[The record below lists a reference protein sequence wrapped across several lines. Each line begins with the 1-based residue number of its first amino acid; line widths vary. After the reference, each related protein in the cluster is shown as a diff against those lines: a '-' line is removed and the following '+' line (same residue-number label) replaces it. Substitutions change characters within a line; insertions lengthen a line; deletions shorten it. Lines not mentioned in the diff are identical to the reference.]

1 MVWGKLLLQTFH
13 LVERRSQGL
22 IGCKSKKIVPIRQS
36 INYGKTYPYYGK
48 GGFLANLSP
57 MSKKSRTFALRNIV
71 EYFLAFFNYIC
82 FTSPIMAFIETNNIK
97 GDVFG
102 GITAGIV
109 ALPLALAFGIH
120 AFGGVDSPEAS
131 SMGALAGLV
140 GATLLGFFAALF
152 GGTHSQISG
161 PTGPMTV
168 ITASIV
174 SGAWASSQGNIS
186 AVLLSMSLAG
196 IFCGLFQ
203 VLFGLIRIGK
213 YVRYI
218 PYPVL
223 SGFMSGIGV
232 IIILQQLYP
241 IIGKKSPASTLDMI
255 LNFPAAFAEGISV
268 PALLLGL
275 ACIALIILVPKVTKK
290 VPATLVALVVVTVV
304 SLFTG
309 LDSALTIGNIPAGL
323 PMPFFTKVQL
333 DGIDWMVVIKASLVP
348 GLTLAGLGSIDTLLT
363 SVMADNITKTKHN
376 SNQELIGQGIGN
388 AVAGLFCGLA
398 GAGATMRT
406 VVNVKSGGRT
416 QLSGMI
422 HAALLLAI
430 LLGLGSLVKYVPLSV
445 LAGILITVGWGIIDF
460 RGFKDLRRIPKSDA
474 FVMIVVFLMTVF
486 VDLLTAV
493 GIGMVIACVLF
504 MKRAGDLVEDGYSSK
519 ELSTFDK
526 ESPWEDEKDMP
537 KDIHHHIYIERL
549 DGPIFFGSITGFQ
562 RVMHDIPKDAKIVII
577 RMRRVPFMDQS
588 GVYAMETAIKDLQAQ
603 GVKVLMTIIQPQ
615 PRYMLENHRI
625 IPMLIPQE
633 NTFETFEDCT
643 NYLKTL

>member
-1 MVWGKLLLQTFH
+1 
-13 LVERRSQGL
+13 
-22 IGCKSKKIVPIRQS
+22 
-36 INYGKTYPYYGK
+36 
-48 GGFLANLSP
+48 
-57 MSKKSRTFALRNIV
+57 
-71 EYFLAFFNYIC
+71 
-82 FTSPIMAFIETNNIK
+82 MAFIETNNIK

-109 ALPLALAFGIH
+109 ALPLALAFGIQ
-120 AFGGVDSPEAS
+120 AFSGVDSPEAS

-186 AVLLSMSLAG
+186 AVILSMSLAG

-203 VLFGLIRIGK
+203 VIFGLIRIGK

-232 IIILQQLYP
+232 IIILQQIYP

-255 LNFPAAFAEGISV
+255 INFPAALADGVSVIALALGI
-268 PALLLGL
+268 
-275 ACIALIILVPKVTKK
+275 ACISLIVLVPKVTKK
-290 VPATLVALVVVTVV
+290 VPATLVALIAVTVV
-304 SLFTG
+304 SLFTN
-309 LDSALTIGNIPAGL
+309 LDSSLTIGNIPAGL

-333 DGIDWMVVIKASLVP
+333 DGIDWASVLEASLVP

-363 SVMADNITKTKHN
+363 SVVADNITKTKHN

-416 QLSGMI
+416 QISGMI
-422 HAALLLAI
+422 HAVLLLAI

-460 RGFKDLRRIPKSDA
+460 RGFKDILRIPKSDA
-474 FVMIVVFLMTVF
+474 FVMMVVFLMTVF

-504 MKRAGDLVEDGYSSK
+504 MKRAGDLVENSYSAK
-519 ELSTFDK
+519 ALDTFDK
-526 ESPWEDEKDMP
+526 ESPWEDEKDIP
-537 KDIHHHIYIERL
+537 EEIRNRIYIERL

-562 RVMHDIPKDAKIVII
+562 RVMHDIPTNLKIVII

-603 GVKVLMTIIQPQ
+603 GIKVLMTIIQPQ
-615 PRYMLENHRI
+615 PRYMLEKHHI
-625 IPMLIPQE
+625 IPILIPKE
-633 NTFETFEDCT
+633 NTFETFEECT
-643 NYLKTL
+643 EYLKGL

>member
-1 MVWGKLLLQTFH
+1 
-13 LVERRSQGL
+13 
-22 IGCKSKKIVPIRQS
+22 
-36 INYGKTYPYYGK
+36 
-48 GGFLANLSP
+48 
-57 MSKKSRTFALRNIV
+57 
-71 EYFLAFFNYIC
+71 
-82 FTSPIMAFIETNNIK
+82 MAFIETNNIK

-109 ALPLALAFGIH
+109 ALPLALAFGIQ
-120 AFGGVDSPEAS
+120 AFSGIDSPEAS

-186 AVLLSMSLAG
+186 AVILSMSLAG

-203 VLFGLIRIGK
+203 VIFGLIRIGK

-232 IIILQQLYP
+232 IIILQQIYP

-255 LNFPAAFAEGISV
+255 INFPAALADGVSV
-268 PALLLGL
+268 IALALGL
-275 ACIALIILVPKVTKK
+275 ACISLIVLVPKVTKK
-290 VPATLVALVVVTVV
+290 VPATLVALIAVTVV
-304 SLFTG
+304 SLFTN
-309 LDSALTIGNIPAGL
+309 LDSSLTIGYIPAGL

-333 DGIDWMVVIKASLVP
+333 DGIDWASVLEASLVP

-363 SVMADNITKTKHN
+363 SVVADNITKTKHN

-416 QLSGMI
+416 QISGMI
-422 HAALLLAI
+422 HAVLLLAI

-460 RGFKDLRRIPKSDA
+460 RGFKDILRIPKSDA
-474 FVMIVVFLMTVF
+474 FVMMVVFLMTVF

-504 MKRAGDLVEDGYSSK
+504 MKRAGDLVENSYSAK
-519 ELSTFDK
+519 ALDTFDK
-526 ESPWEDEKDMP
+526 ESPWEDEKDIP
-537 KDIHHHIYIERL
+537 EEIRNRIYIERL

-562 RVMHDIPKDAKIVII
+562 RVMHDIPTNLKIVII

-603 GVKVLMTIIQPQ
+603 GIKVLMTIIQPQ
-615 PRYMLENHRI
+615 PRYMLEKHHI
-625 IPMLIPQE
+625 IPILIPKE
-633 NTFETFEDCT
+633 NTFETFEECT
-643 NYLKTL
+643 EYLKGL

>member
-1 MVWGKLLLQTFH
+1 
-13 LVERRSQGL
+13 
-22 IGCKSKKIVPIRQS
+22 
-36 INYGKTYPYYGK
+36 
-48 GGFLANLSP
+48 
-57 MSKKSRTFALRNIV
+57 
-71 EYFLAFFNYIC
+71 
-82 FTSPIMAFIETNNIK
+82 MAFIETNNIK

-109 ALPLALAFGIH
+109 ALPLALAFGIQ
-120 AFGGVDSPEAS
+120 AFSGIDSPEAS

-186 AVLLSMSLAG
+186 AVILSMSLAG

-203 VLFGLIRIGK
+203 VIFGLIRIGK

-232 IIILQQLYP
+232 IIILQQIYP

-255 LNFPAAFAEGISV
+255 INFPAALADGVSV
-268 PALLLGL
+268 IALALGL
-275 ACIALIILVPKVTKK
+275 ACISLIVLVPKVTKK
-290 VPATLVALVVVTVV
+290 VPATLVALIAVTVV
-304 SLFTG
+304 SLLTN
-309 LDSALTIGNIPAGL
+309 LDSSLTIGNIPAGL

-333 DGIDWMVVIKASLVP
+333 DGIDWASVLEASLVP

-363 SVMADNITKTKHN
+363 SVVADNITKTKHN

-416 QLSGMI
+416 QISGMI
-422 HAALLLAI
+422 HAVLLLAI

-460 RGFKDLRRIPKSDA
+460 RGFKDILRIPKSDA
-474 FVMIVVFLMTVF
+474 FVMMVVFLMTVF

-504 MKRAGDLVEDGYSSK
+504 MKRAGDLVENSYSAK
-519 ELSTFDK
+519 ALDTFDK
-526 ESPWEDEKDMP
+526 ESPWEDEKDIP
-537 KDIHHHIYIERL
+537 EEIRNRIYIERL

-562 RVMHDIPKDAKIVII
+562 RVMHDIPTNLKIVII

-603 GVKVLMTIIQPQ
+603 GIKVLMTIIQPQ
-615 PRYMLENHRI
+615 PRYMLEKHHI
-625 IPMLIPQE
+625 IPILIPKE
-633 NTFETFEDCT
+633 NTFEAFEECT
-643 NYLKTL
+643 EYLKGL